1 MKSLVTWRS
10 VKCTSSIHNS
20 NKSFFSTANTLPPAA
35 ATDLRVQ
42 WTEIHSLQHAA
53 MSRSACSLLQAE
65 NERGILSTS
74 RILHTRDTITAI
86 ELHWS

>member
-1 MKSLVTWRS
+1 MYIIYTHFKS
-10 VKCTSSIHNS
+10 N
-20 NKSFFSTANTLPPAA
+20 FFSTANTLAAA

-74 RILHTRDTITAI
+74 RILHTHDTITAT

>member
-1 MKSLVTWRS
+1 MYIIYTQFKS
-10 VKCTSSIHNS
+10 N
-20 NKSFFSTANTLPPAA
+20 FFSTANTLAAAAA